1 MDKCFLRED
10 GSFPEMLNYQGQ
22 AFELLDICGD
32 LLRDKTTGDA
42 VQKKDTS
49 SGKYWDKK
57 GRQVNSR
64 GYLVDRIGNII
75 DKNGH
80 KVFDKKEIDSNG
92 EIPKLFKFTRFD
104 ENEVYGNIKFN
115 DQGEIIRPDNEGSKS
130 GKGIQDNDGKKINQ
144 KGFLL
149 DAKGNVIDRKGSIC
163 F

>member
-1 MDKCFLRED
+1 M
-10 GSFPEMLNYQGQ
+10 
-22 AFELLDICGD
+22 
-32 LLRDKTTGDA
+32 
-42 VQKKDTS
+42 
-49 SGKYWDKK
+49 
-57 GRQVNSR
+57 
-64 GYLVDRIGNII
+64 
-75 DKNGH
+75 
-80 KVFDKKEIDSNG
+80 
-92 EIPKLFKFTRFD
+92 FKFTRFD